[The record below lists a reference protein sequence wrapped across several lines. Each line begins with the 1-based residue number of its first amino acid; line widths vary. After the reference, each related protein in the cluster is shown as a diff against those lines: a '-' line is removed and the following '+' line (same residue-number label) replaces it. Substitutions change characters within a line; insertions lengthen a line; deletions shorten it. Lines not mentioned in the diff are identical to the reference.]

1 MKLFELRTRHGARCR
16 LQSSGAHILSW
27 QPAHGPE
34 QLFLSRQSGIGS
46 GVPVRGGIPIVFP
59 QFADLGK
66 LPKHG
71 LVRQREWQFRQMIQ
85 AADEHSCL
93 FTIADDER
101 TRAVWPHRFQL
112 EYAVCLRDNSLQLT
126 LSVENRDQHD
136 WSFQSALHSYF
147 GLGLGQAQLTGLQ
160 HKPYFDRH
168 RLQSMAASTEP
179 QLVINSS
186 MDRIYRH
193 DRGLLQL
200 QQQGAC
206 LSIKDEGFANKVIWT
221 PWSEQAGLI
230 DDLAPDEGQRFVCI
244 ESANV
249 SPALTLAAGE
259 TWRGQV
265 CYQFQAVLP
274 LS

>member
-1 MKLFELRTRHGARCR
+1 MKLFELCTRRGARCR

-27 QPAHGPE
+27 QPADGPE
-34 QLFLSRQSGIGS
+34 QLFLSRYSGIGP
-46 GVPVRGGIPIVFP
+46 GLPVRGGIPIVFP
-59 QFADLGK
+59 QFADLGN

-112 EYAVCLRDNSLQLT
+112 EYAVCLSDNSLQLT

-136 WSFQSALHSYF
+136 WSFQCALHSYF
-147 GLGLGQAQLTGLQ
+147 GLSSGPAQLTGLQ
-160 HKPYFDRH
+160 YKPFFDRQ
-168 RLQSMAASTEP
+168 RQQNVAASPEP
-179 QLVINSS
+179 QVLINSS
-186 MDRIYRH
+186 MDRIYQH
-193 DRGLLQL
+193 DSGVLRL
-200 QQQGAC
+200 QQQGSC
-206 LSIKDEGFANKVIWT
+206 LRIKDEGFANKVIWT
-221 PWSEQAGLI
+221 PWLEQAGFI
-230 DDLAPDEGQRFVCI
+230 DDLALDEGRGFVCI

-249 SPALTLAAGE
+249 NPALSLAAGE
-259 TWRGQV
+259 SWRGQV
-265 CYQFQAVLP
+265 SYQFQAVLP